1 MEVSDVPKGVLAEH
15 VAADAEEVPSTRVRN
30 GSGASGLVRDGTG
43 VSGLVRDGSG
53 VSGLVRGCDDSD
65 SVGVD
70 FQTGEQGED
79 DTDTVSEH

>member
-43 VSGLVRDGSG
+43 VSGLVR
-53 VSGLVRGCDDSD
+53 GCDDSD
-65 SVGVD
+65 SGGVD
-70 FQTGEQGED
+70 VQTGEQGED